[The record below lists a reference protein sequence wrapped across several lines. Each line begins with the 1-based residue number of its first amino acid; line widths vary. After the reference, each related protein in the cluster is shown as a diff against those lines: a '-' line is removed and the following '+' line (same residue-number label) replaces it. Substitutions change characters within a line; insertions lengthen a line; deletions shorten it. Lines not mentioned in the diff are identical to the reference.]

1 MSGPETIRVNP
12 PRELLTLITDQL
24 GFLLAGSL
32 IVESLRSPSGWR
44 TRTRTSAVMGS
55 DFTRSFC
62 DAGEM
67 SGPVR
72 SSDAPNRGELTDL
85 S

>member
-12 PRELLTLITDQL
+12 PRELLTLIT
-24 GFLLAGSL
+24 
-32 IVESLRSPSGWR
+32 
-44 TRTRTSAVMGS
+44 RTRTSAVVGS